1 MRVALYGGTGFVGS
15 YLVDHLLAAGHQV
28 SLLVRPGSEGKVAGD
43 GRCRVIAG
51 DVGDGAAVRA
61 TLEACD
67 AAIYNIGLL
76 REFPRRGITFEG
88 MHFEGARRA
97 VDAAAAASVRRF
109 VMMSANGVSADGTA
123 YQRTKY
129 RADEYLAASGLDYTI
144 FRPSVL
150 FGDPRGRLEFCTQL
164 RDDMIRPSLP
174 APAFHAGWL
183 PGGPGFAMSPVHVED
198 VAQCFVRALV
208 EPATVGQTY
217 TVCGPEAVTWPEIIR
232 RIAAAIGRRKMIL
245 PAPVPLLKLVA
256 ALFDR
261 FEFFPVT
268 RDQLTMLVEGNTG
281 DSSALFELLGIEPT
295 RFSPA
300 ALAYLDR
307 R

>member
-15 YLVDHLLAAGHQV
+15 YLVEHLHRAGHEV
-28 SLLVRPGSEGKVAGD
+28 SLLVRRGSEDKVPGG
-43 GRCRVIAG
+43 GRCVVVPG
-51 DVGDGAAVRA
+51 DIDDEEAVAAV
-61 TLEACD
+61 LEGCD

-76 REFPRRGITFEG
+76 REFPRRGITFEK

-97 VDAAAAASVRRF
+97 VDAAVGRGVRRF
-109 VMMSANGVSADGTA
+109 VMMSANGVRPDGTA

-129 RADEYLAASGLDYTI
+129 RADQHVAASGLDYTI

-150 FGDPRGRLEFCTQL
+150 FGEPRGRMEFCTQL
-164 RDDMIRPSLP
+164 RDDMIRPPLP

-183 PGGPGFAMSPVHVED
+183 PGGEPFRMSPIHVRD
-198 VAQCFVRALV
+198 VAECFVRALA
-208 EPATVGQTY
+208 EPATIGQTY
-217 TVCGPEAVTWPEIIR
+217 ALCGPEAVAWPEIIR
-232 RIAAAIGRRKMIL
+232 RIAAACGRRKLIL

-268 RDQLTMLVEGNTG
+268 LDQLTMLVEGNTG
-281 DSSALFELLGIEPT
+281 DSRAVFELLGVQ
-295 RFSPA
+295 PA
-300 ALAYLDR
+300 SFEGDSLAYLAGG
-307 R
+307 

>member
-15 YLVDHLLAAGHQV
+15 YLVDHLHAAGHEV
-28 SLLVRPGSEGKVAGD
+28 NLLVRHGSEDKVPGG
-43 GRCRVIAG
+43 GRCRLFFG
-51 DVGDGAAVRA
+51 DIQDEQTVEA
-61 TLEACD
+61 TLDGCE

-88 MHFEGARRA
+88 MHYEGARRA
-97 VDAAAAASVRRF
+97 VDAARRQGVGRF
-109 VMMSANGVSADGTA
+109 VMMSANGVKPDGTS

-129 RADEYLAASGLDYTI
+129 RADEYVAASGLDYTI

-150 FGDPRGRLEFCTQL
+150 FGEPRGRMEFCTQL
-164 RDDMIRPSLP
+164 RDDMIRPPLP

-183 PGGPGFAMSPVHVED
+183 PGGPAFRMSPIHVED
-198 VAQCFVRALV
+198 VAECFVRALA

-217 TVCGPEAVTWPEIIR
+217 PLCGPEAVEWPDIIR
-232 RIAAAIGRRKMIL
+232 RIAAACGRRKLIV
-245 PAPVPLLKLVA
+245 PAPVPLLKLIA
-256 ALFDR
+256 GLFDR

-281 DSSALFELLGIEPT
+281 DSRAVFELLGIEPKT
-295 RFSPA
+295 FTDDN
-300 ALAYLDR
+300 LAYLR
-307 R
+307 AG